1 MGPSYN
7 AFPEFLMHCPEWLQ
21 VVNEPARQ
29 EELVKADQVRM
40 DFYLEGGPKAYMVD
54 IVRAFRLARGA
65 ECYIEVGTRDK
76 GNIAWLTEILSPNA
90 KIIDVDLEQIVDAR
104 EKLTDYLPVG
114 VSYHAI
120 EGDSVGFETINAVHA
135 ALEGTLADVIFLD
148 SSHMYSHF
156 SKEYSLYWQFLKPG
170 GVMLVHDIFWEGN
183 EYEKG
188 KAQAADRID
197 RYLPVYVVSM
207 NNPVSRFYFQ
217 PPHRES
223 WGGVGIIVKDEMGLT
238 V

>member
-1 MGPSYN
+1 MEPSYD
-7 AFPEFLMHCPEWLQ
+7 AFPEFLAQCPERLQ
-21 VVNEPARQ
+21 VVNESAGQ
-29 EELVKADQVRM
+29 EELVKADQVRVN
-40 DFYLEGGPKAYMVD
+40 FYLEGGAKAYMTD

-76 GNIAWLTEILSPNA
+76 GNIAWLTEILSPTA

-104 EKLTDYLPVG
+104 ERLTAYLPAG
-114 VSYHAI
+114 FSYHAI
-120 EGDSVGFETINAVHA
+120 EGDSVGFETINAVHS
-135 ALEGTLADVIFLD
+135 ALEGQLADVIFLD
-148 SSHMYSHF
+148 SNHMYSHF
-156 SKEYSLYWQFLKPG
+156 SKEFSLYWQFLKPG

-197 RYLPVYVVSM
+197 RYIPVYVVSM
-207 NNPVSRFYFQ
+207 NDPVSRFYFQ

-223 WGGVGIIVKDEMGLT
+223 WGGVGIILKDD